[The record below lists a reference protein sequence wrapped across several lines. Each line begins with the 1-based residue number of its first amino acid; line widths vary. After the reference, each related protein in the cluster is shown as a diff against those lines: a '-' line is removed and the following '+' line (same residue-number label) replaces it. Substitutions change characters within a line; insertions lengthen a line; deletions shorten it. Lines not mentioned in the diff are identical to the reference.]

1 MNSNE
6 MPATAREITC
16 PEPDAA
22 VPAPIGVLPRHR
34 VPAHLARRFHQ
45 ICLGMSAEIL
55 DPEDLNPIEYALLA
69 AVDDNPGIDQ
79 RGLSGRLGV
88 DPASTSQ
95 MVDRLAR
102 RGLLE
107 QAVQPTDRR
116 ARLLSPTPVGTELR
130 ARLRPDLLA
139 AQDRVLSVL
148 SPEDQ
153 ETLLVLLARVV
164 EGNDAYARPGNGR
177 RKPKRG
183 AAATGTRAG
192 SKRSE
197 PS

>member
-1 MNSNE
+1 MDSKQILHAE
-6 MPATAREITC
+6 HDAT
-16 PEPDAA
+16 PDATR
-22 VPAPIGVLPRHR
+22 VLPRHR

-55 DPEDLNPIEYALLA
+55 DREDLNPIEYALLA

-79 RGLSGRLGV
+79 RGLSGRLGI

-95 MVDRLAR
+95 MVERLAR

-116 ARLLSPTPVGTELR
+116 ARLLSATSVGAKLR

-153 ETLLVLLARVV
+153 ETLLELLARVV

-183 AAATGTRAG
+183 AEATATRPG
-192 SKRSE
+192 SKRSD

>member
-1 MNSNE
+1 MLN
-6 MPATAREITC
+6 AALDGTRLD
-16 PEPDAA
+16 PDEGSPLP
-22 VPAPIGVLPRHR
+22 VGVLPRHR
-34 VPAHLARRFHQ
+34 VPAHLARRFYQ

-79 RGLSGRLGV
+79 RGLGGRLGV

-95 MVDRLAR
+95 MIERLAR

-116 ARLLSPTPVGTELR
+116 ARLLSPTTVGTQLR

-153 ETLLVLLARVV
+153 ETLLQLLARVV

-183 AAATGTRAG
+183 AEAVATRPGG
-192 SKRSE
+192 ERSE

>member
-1 MNSNE
+1 MNSKQ
-6 MPATAREITC
+6 IL
-16 PEPDAA
+16 
-22 VPAPIGVLPRHR
+22 APIAVLARHR
-34 VPAHLARRFHQ
+34 VPAHLARRLHQ
-45 ICLGMSAEIL
+45 ICLGISAEIL
-55 DPEDLNPIEYALLA
+55 GPEDLNPIEYALLA

-79 RGLSGRLGV
+79 SGLSGRLGI

-95 MVDRLAR
+95 MVERLAR

-116 ARLLSPTPVGTELR
+116 ARLLSVTPLGAQLR

-139 AQDRVLSVL
+139 AQDKVLSVL
-148 SPEDQ
+148 SPEEQ
-153 ETLLVLLARVV
+153 ETLLELLARVV

-183 AAATGTRAG
+183 ADAVATR

>member
-1 MNSNE
+1 MVSIE
-6 MPATAREITC
+6 PGATR
-16 PEPDAA
+16 
-22 VPAPIGVLPRHR
+22 VLLRHR

-45 ICLGMSAEIL
+45 ICLGMGAAIL

-79 RGLSGRLGV
+79 RRLGGRLGV
-88 DPASTSQ
+88 DPASISQ

-116 ARLLSPTPVGTELR
+116 ARLLSATPVGAQLR
-130 ARLRPDLLA
+130 ARLRPALLA
-139 AQDRVLSVL
+139 AQDRVLGVL

-153 ETLLVLLARVV
+153 GILLELLARVV

-183 AAATGTRAG
+183 AEAVATRPGG
-192 SKRSE
+192 ERSE
-197 PS
+197 PA

>member
-1 MNSNE
+1 
-6 MPATAREITC
+6 MPAPVRETIC

-22 VPAPIGVLPRHR
+22 APAPTRVLPRHR

-45 ICLGMSAEIL
+45 ICLGMSAAIL
-55 DPEDLNPIEYALLA
+55 DPVDLNPIEYALLA
-69 AVDDNPGIDQ
+69 AVDDNPGTDQ
-79 RGLSGRLGV
+79 RGLRGRLGV

-95 MVDRLAR
+95 MVERLAR

-116 ARLLSPTPVGTELR
+116 ARLLSLTPVGAQLR

-148 SPEDQ
+148 SAEDQ
-153 ETLLVLLARVV
+153 ETLIVLLARVV

-183 AAATGTRAG
+183 AEATATRAG

>member
-1 MNSNE
+1 MN
-6 MPATAREITC
+6 
-16 PEPDAA
+16 
-22 VPAPIGVLPRHR
+22 
-34 VPAHLARRFHQ
+34 
-45 ICLGMSAEIL
+45 AEIL
-55 DPEDLNPIEYALLA
+55 NREDLNPIEYALLA

-79 RGLSGRLGV
+79 RGLSGRLGI

-95 MVDRLAR
+95 MVERLAR

-116 ARLLSPTPVGTELR
+116 ARLLSATSVGAKLR

-153 ETLLVLLARVV
+153 ETLLELLARVV

-183 AAATGTRAG
+183 AEATATRPG
-192 SKRSE
+192 SKRSD

>member
-1 MNSNE
+1 MYSKQILTAE
-6 MPATAREITC
+6 HGATR
-16 PEPDAA
+16 
-22 VPAPIGVLPRHR
+22 VLPRHR

-45 ICLGMSAEIL
+45 VCLGMGAEIL

-95 MVDRLAR
+95 MVERLAR

-116 ARLLSPTPVGTELR
+116 ARLLSATPVGTQLR
-130 ARLRPDLLA
+130 ARLRPGLL
-139 AQDRVLSVL
+139 DGWRGRMIKRRLI
-148 SPEDQ
+148 
-153 ETLLVLLARVV
+153 VV
-164 EGNDAYARPGNGR
+164 
-177 RKPKRG
+177 KP
-183 AAATGTRAG
+183 A
-192 SKRSE
+192 
-197 PS
+197 

>member
-1 MNSNE
+1 MNSNQTLNVE
-6 MPATAREITC
+6 HDVTR
-16 PEPDAA
+16 
-22 VPAPIGVLPRHR
+22 VLRRHR

-55 DPEDLNPIEYALLA
+55 DPEDLNAIEYALLA
-69 AVDDNPGIDQ
+69 AVDDNPGVDQ

-95 MVDRLAR
+95 MVERLAR

-116 ARLLSPTPVGTELR
+116 ARLLSATPVGTQLR
-130 ARLRPDLLA
+130 AKLRPDLLA

-148 SPEDQ
+148 SHEEQ
-153 ETLLVLLARVV
+153 EALLELLARVV

-183 AAATGTRAG
+183 AEATPTGPG

>member
-1 MNSNE
+1 MYSKQIHNAE
-6 MPATAREITC
+6 HGPTR
-16 PEPDAA
+16 
-22 VPAPIGVLPRHR
+22 VLPRHR

-45 ICLGMSAEIL
+45 ICLGMNAEIL

-69 AVDDNPGIDQ
+69 AADDNPGIDQ
-79 RGLSGRLGV
+79 RALGGRLGV

-95 MVDRLAR
+95 MVERLAR

-116 ARLLSPTPVGTELR
+116 ARLLSPTPVGTQLR
-130 ARLRPDLLA
+130 AKLRPALLA

-148 SPEDQ
+148 SPENQ
-153 ETLLVLLARVV
+153 ETLLELLARVV

-183 AAATGTRAG
+183 ADAGATRPD
-192 SKRSE
+192 SERSE

>member
-1 MNSNE
+1 MYSKQIHNAE
-6 MPATAREITC
+6 HGPTR
-16 PEPDAA
+16 
-22 VPAPIGVLPRHR
+22 VLPRHR

-45 ICLGMSAEIL
+45 ICLGMGAEIL

-69 AVDDNPGIDQ
+69 TVDDNPGIDQ

-95 MVDRLAR
+95 MVERLAR

-116 ARLLSPTPVGTELR
+116 ARLLSPTPVGAQLR
-130 ARLRPDLLA
+130 AKLRPALLA

-148 SPEDQ
+148 SPENQ
-153 ETLLVLLARVV
+153 ETLLELLARVV

-183 AAATGTRAG
+183 ADATATGPG

>member
-1 MNSNE
+1 MNSYE
-6 MPATAREITC
+6 LSATL
-16 PEPDAA
+16 DADR
-22 VPAPIGVLPRHR
+22 VLPRHR

-45 ICLGMSAEIL
+45 ICLGVSAEIL
-55 DPEDLNPIEYALLA
+55 GPEDLNPIEYALLA

-79 RGLSGRLGV
+79 RGLSGRLGI

-95 MVDRLAR
+95 IVDRLVR

-107 QAVQPTDRR
+107 QAIDPADRR
-116 ARLLSPTPVGTELR
+116 ARLLRPTHVGSRLR

-139 AQDRVLSVL
+139 AQGRVLGVL

-153 ETLLVLLARVV
+153 ETLLVLLAKVV
-164 EGNDAYARPGNGR
+164 EGNDSYARPGNGR
-177 RKPKRG
+177 RKPRR
-183 AAATGTRAG
+183 AAEG
-192 SKRSE
+192 ST

>member
-1 MNSNE
+1 MNSNYIASPPE
-6 MPATAREITC
+6 TAGRVF
-16 PEPDAA
+16 PH
-22 VPAPIGVLPRHR
+22 HR

-45 ICLGMSAEIL
+45 ICLGASAEIL

-79 RGLSGRLGV
+79 RSLGGRLGI

-107 QAVQPTDRR
+107 QAVHPEDRR
-116 ARLLSPTPVGTELR
+116 ARLLRPTSAGTGLR

-139 AQDRVLSVL
+139 AQDRVLGVL
-148 SPEDQ
+148 APEEQ
-153 ETLLVLLARVV
+153 ETLLALLARV
-164 EGNDAYARPGNGR
+164 
-177 RKPKRG
+177 
-183 AAATGTRAG
+183 
-192 SKRSE
+192 
-197 PS
+197 